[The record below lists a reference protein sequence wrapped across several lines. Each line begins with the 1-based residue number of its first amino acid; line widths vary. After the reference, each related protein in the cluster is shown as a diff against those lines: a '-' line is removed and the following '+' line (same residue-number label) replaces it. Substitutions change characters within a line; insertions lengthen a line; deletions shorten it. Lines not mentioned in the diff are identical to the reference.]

1 MKRPTKGV
9 TMMKTMKLTAGIAAT
24 VLSVMIPNATAQTP
38 GANPDAI
45 NIESPFRGVVVNITP
60 IGLTVKSEPAPTS
73 PPAGKT
79 GGITRVKSD
88 SRGVHFATKGAR
100 ITRGGWRPCELKDL
114 QRGDT
119 VTITFTPPKQG
130 SSKFIATQ
138 VDIAKEPTAAEKL
151 PILGKAGKLLFEDDF
166 ARNAM
171 PPKWRLGKGFWEIH
185 NGIVTAAENPE
196 DHHGAYAYAEPRFPY
211 KDIVAEFSFKFDGS
225 TGCHFMMEDSN
236 YKGAHAGHIIRA
248 TITPTSTN
256 LADSKFGGM
265 KNEIYEKM
273 KDTSTSAEEK
283 KSIQESIKDK
293 SASFKTALAAGQ
305 WHQARVEV
313 VGDEMLLSIDNQ
325 PVGYLKSEGVNHPTK
340 NMAGFTVA
348 GKSTQLDNLK
358 VWEATVRPDWPKNRA
373 DLLAVLKKQ

>member
-1 MKRPTKGV
+1 
-9 TMMKTMKLTAGIAAT
+9 MKTVKLAVGTVAT
-24 VLSVMIPNATAQTP
+24 VLSLMVSDAMAQGTGP
-38 GANPDAI
+38 NPDAV
-45 NIESPFRGVVVNITP
+45 NIENPFRGVVINMNP
-60 IGLTVKSEPAPTS
+60 IGLIVKSDPNPAAS
-73 PPAGKT
+73 PAGKA
-79 GGITRVKSD
+79 GGVARSKPD
-88 SRGVHFATKGAR
+88 SKGVHFATKGAR
-100 ITRGGWRPCELKDL
+100 VTRGGWHPCELKDI

-138 VDIAKEPTAAEKL
+138 VDIAKEPSAAEKL
-151 PILGKAGKLLFEDDF
+151 PILGKTGKLLFEDDF
-166 ARNAM
+166 ARSEM

-185 NGIVTAAENPE
+185 NGVVTAAENPD

-248 TITPTSTN
+248 TITPASAN

-273 KDTSTSAEEK
+273 KDTSTSPEEK
-283 KSIQESIKDK
+283 KRIQESIKDK
-293 SASFKTALAAGQ
+293 SASFKIALDAGQ

-313 VGDEMLLSIDNQ
+313 VGDEMLLSIDSQ

-348 GKSTQLDNLK
+348 GKSTQLDNVK
-358 VWEATVRPDWPKNRA
+358 VWEATARPDWPKNRA
-373 DLLAVLKKQ
+373 DILAVLKKQ